1 MLLFETERECVK
13 CLMKAKEKLEK
24 NDTTVKLIDTYLD
37 LIDYDV

>member
-13 CLMKAKEKLEK
+13 CLIKTKEKLDN
-24 NDTTVKLIDTYLD
+24 NDTALKLIDTYLD